1 MIGSI
6 RRVSC
11 VLALL
16 APICWTTAAS
26 AGGPLPSVEDRSA
39 AATHDGTPFGSVV
52 VTTDDSARGLRSLY
66 RPAGGTEADRL
77 GIGGTLADFD
87 VPAMG
92 GYAFMAWVK
101 LPSGPPAIGQ
111 GVITLGACCDPRDGY
126 TLGIE
131 GDGTVR
137 FWGGATPDNGASD
150 ENFNIYGTVDV
161 ADGDWHHIGA
171 RANEMGIQLLIDGAP
186 DGVEASN
193 VPSSPSQAG
202 STNDASAFFPS
213 VAGEGVDDPDFGAE
227 ILIDEVRVY
236 GSYLDDPAWERAM
249 AGAGQPDRL
258 YYDFEVV
265 VQEPTPQN
273 AWRCF
278 KAGTPKGA
286 PKFPGASG
294 ELDNVVE
301 TKQTDIGKPRSVC
314 VPTARDGSP
323 IPDDSVSLVCY
334 QAKDAKTSP
343 PQSKFQ
349 KLVQVLSNPLG
360 AAQSL
365 ELKKADVYCEPS
377 TLVMP

>member
-1 MIGSI
+1 MDVPGSADVQATG
-6 RRVSC
+6 RVDGDNK
-11 VLALL
+11 ARIAPKRPREQQFLL
-16 APICWTTAAS
+16 VAAGQF
-26 AGGPLPSVEDRSA
+26 AGPLGRA
-39 AATHDGTPFGSVV
+39 L
-52 VTTDDSARGLRSLY
+52 RG
-66 RPAGGTEADRL
+66 
-77 GIGGTLADFD
+77 
-87 VPAMG
+87 
-92 GYAFMAWVK
+92 
-101 LPSGPPAIGQ
+101 
-111 GVITLGACCDPRDGY
+111 DP
-126 TLGIE
+126 E
-131 GDGTVR
+131 
-137 FWGGATPDNGASD
+137 
-150 ENFNIYGTVDV
+150 
-161 ADGDWHHIGA
+161 
-171 RANEMGIQLLIDGAP
+171 
-186 DGVEASN
+186 
-193 VPSSPSQAG
+193 
-202 STNDASAFFPS
+202 
-213 VAGEGVDDPDFGAE
+213 AGEGVDDPDFGAE

-349 KLVQVLSNPLG
+349 KVVQVLSNPLG